1 MKKLENTHKTGRAIV
16 TSETSSE
23 IAAKLK
29 EISATLIKERYDLYH
44 RHRLKLPQSA
54 RYRSVAQNPHG

>member
-29 EISATLIKERYDLYH
+29 EISATLIKERYDLYK
-44 RHRLKLPQSA
+44 RLENK
-54 RYRSVAQNPHG
+54 

>member
-29 EISATLIKERYDLYH
+29 EISATLIKR
-44 RHRLKLPQSA
+44 KL
-54 RYRSVAQNPHG
+54 